1 MAAEGNFFSRWSR
14 QKAQSQAQTQVQAEA
29 PLAPAVLPGTTDG
42 ANPAVAVPAPV
53 PVAAPTPAST
63 SSPDPAVPTLADVA
77 QLTPQSDFAPYM
89 GRAVTQAVKNAA
101 LKKLFTDPHFNV
113 MDGLDIYID
122 DYSIPSPLSPEELK
136 NMVAAQF
143 IKLVDDPEAS
153 AVQPPAPDALATA
166 QPVPDPNPDPV
177 TRDPGDPATAPSETP
192 HGTDPHDHPDLQ
204 LQPDDAAQRP
214 GAEPGA

>member
-14 QKAQSQAQTQVQAEA
+14 QKAQSQAQAQVQAQT
-29 PLAPAVLPGTTDG
+29 PLAPAVLPGVTAAASPT
-42 ANPAVAVPAPV
+42 AA
-53 PVAAPTPAST
+53 VAAPVLAPAPAPI
-63 SSPDPAVPTLADVA
+63 SSPDPAAPTLADVA

-89 GRAVTQAVKNAA
+89 GRTVTQAVKNAA
-101 LKKLFTDPHFNV
+101 LKKLFADPHFNV

-143 IKLVDDPEAS
+143 VKLVEEPPPTEPAS
-153 AVQPPAPDALATA
+153 ADA
-166 QPVPDPNPDPV
+166 
-177 TRDPGDPATAPSETP
+177 APSDTP

>member
-1 MAAEGNFFSRWSR
+1 MAADNSFFSRWSR
-14 QKAQSQAQTQVQAEA
+14 QKAQAQAQATGQAQ
-29 PLAPAVLPGTTDG
+29 PPVPPASVVVPPPPATD
-42 ANPAVAVPAPV
+42 VPAPV
-53 PVAAPTPAST
+53 APPTP
-63 SSPDPAVPTLADVA
+63 SPDPAAPTLADVA

-89 GRAVTQAVKNAA
+89 GRTVTQAVKNAA
-101 LKKLFTDPHFNV
+101 MKKLFADPHFNV

-122 DYSIPSPLSPEELK
+122 DYSIPSPLSPEDLK

-143 IKLVDDPEAS
+143 IKLVDEPVAAPTPMAPEVTAPPDTL
-153 AVQPPAPDALATA
+153 AAPQPELQPPPEPTPPD
-166 QPVPDPNPDPV
+166 
-177 TRDPGDPATAPSETP
+177 TP